1 MADFLD
7 AKVREIEERLQ
18 ELRPLIEEFH
28 RLEAA
33 AAALDDVDATGA
45 AAAAPPAAQRHGRR
59 GRPRGSR
66 GDNTRATQTVEL
78 VRAEPGITIPELAE
92 HMGIKPNYLY
102 RVLPQ
107 LADEGK
113 VRARGQGLAP
123 GLTACADAVEGRGPP
138 PVARPGTQRAPRDA
152 FAARG
157 AAAAPC
163 SPRPARAARPR
174 RAPRAAPRPSRRSA
188 PARSR

>member
-18 ELRPLIEEFH
+18 ELRPLIEEFY

-33 AAALDDVDATGA
+33 SAALNDVDSPAARRRTRAAATNGS
-45 AAAAPPAAQRHGRR
+45 RR

-78 VRAEPGITIPELAE
+78 VRTQPGITIPELAQ

-113 VRARGQGLAP
+113 VR
-123 GLTACADAVEGRGPP
+123 
-138 PVARPGTQRAPRDA
+138 RD
-152 FAARG
+152 G
-157 AAAAPC
+157 KGWH
-163 SPRPARAARPR
+163 
-174 RAPRAAPRPSRRSA
+174 PS
-188 PARSR
+188 

>member
-1 MADFLD
+1 VADFLD

-18 ELRPLIEEFH
+18 ELRPLIEEFY

-33 AAALDDVDATGA
+33 SAALNDVSAPERRRGPVAASNGA
-45 AAAAPPAAQRHGRR
+45 RR

-78 VRAEPGITIPELAE
+78 VRTHPGITIPELAK

-107 LADEGK
+107 LADEGQ
-113 VRARGQGLAP
+113 VRR
-123 GLTACADAVEGRGPP
+123 EGKGWH
-138 PVARPGTQRAPRDA
+138 
-152 FAARG
+152 
-157 AAAAPC
+157 
-163 SPRPARAARPR
+163 PA
-174 RAPRAAPRPSRRSA
+174 
-188 PARSR
+188 

>member
-33 AAALDDVDATGA
+33 SAALDGVGA
-45 AAAAPPAAQRHGRR
+45 GAVASIRRRPAPAVNGSGRR
-59 GRPRGSR
+59 GRPRGGRS
-66 GDNTRATQTVEL
+66 GDNTRASQTVEL
-78 VRAEPGITIPELAE
+78 VRTQPGITIPELAS

-113 VRARGQGLAP
+113 VR
-123 GLTACADAVEGRGPP
+123 
-138 PVARPGTQRAPRDA
+138 RD
-152 FAARG
+152 G
-157 AAAAPC
+157 KGWH
-163 SPRPARAARPR
+163 PA
-174 RAPRAAPRPSRRSA
+174 
-188 PARSR
+188 

>member
-18 ELRPLIEEFH
+18 ELHPLIEEFH

-33 AAALDDVDATGA
+33 SAALDGVARVEVGAPRRRATASVNGGGA
-45 AAAAPPAAQRHGRR
+45 RR
-59 GRPRGSR
+59 GRPRGRS
-66 GDNTRATQTVEL
+66 GSNTRAAQTVEL
-78 VRAEPGITIPELAE
+78 VRTRPGVTIPELAV

-113 VRARGQGLAP
+113 VR
-123 GLTACADAVEGRGPP
+123 
-138 PVARPGTQRAPRDA
+138 RD
-152 FAARG
+152 G
-157 AAAAPC
+157 KGWY
-163 SPRPARAARPR
+163 PA
-174 RAPRAAPRPSRRSA
+174 
-188 PARSR
+188 

>member
-18 ELRPLIEEFH
+18 ELRPLIDEFY

-33 AAALDDVDATGA
+33 SAALNDSAAPAPRRTRAAATNGSPRRRARG
-45 AAAAPPAAQRHGRR
+45 GR
-59 GRPRGSR
+59 GES
-66 GDNTRATQTVEL
+66 TRATETVEL
-78 VRAEPGITIPELAE
+78 VRAQPGITIPELAK

-113 VRARGQGLAP
+113 VR
-123 GLTACADAVEGRGPP
+123 
-138 PVARPGTQRAPRDA
+138 RD
-152 FAARG
+152 G
-157 AAAAPC
+157 KGW
-163 SPRPARAARPR
+163 RPA
-174 RAPRAAPRPSRRSA
+174 
-188 PARSR
+188 